1 MSVVL
6 PPGHR
11 GFGGWPG
18 ADFVA
23 AGRRMPAADVA
34 RARSQWRRFAAAA
47 PRAPPPALFAGRG
60 VVIVSGGLKYAVP
73 AWVAL
78 SALRRAGCALPAEL
92 WFPAAEV
99 PDAAFADALRHLGAG
114 VRNADDV
121 YPGGSAAAFRAGF
134 ALKAVAVLFSRFEEV
149 LFIDADNVA
158 LRDPTD
164 LFDWQPYR
172 AAGMLLWPDF
182 WPRSAAP
189 DAFAIA
195 PEALAAYDGV
205 AANRSVESGQLLL
218 HKGTA
223 WGAATMAWFI
233 NMQGALYY
241 RLLCSYM
248 GAGDKETWAFAAAL
262 AGGPPPARVATP
274 AGSAGVPGE
283 KHPEHLLSNTMV
295 RLVLRHPIH
304 SPLSF

>member
-1 MSVVL
+1 
-6 PPGHR
+6 
-11 GFGGWPG
+11 
-18 ADFVA
+18 
-23 AGRRMPAADVA
+23 
-34 RARSQWRRFAAAA
+34 
-47 PRAPPPALFAGRG
+47 
-60 VVIVSGGLKYAVP
+60 VVIVAGGLKYTVP

-78 SALRRAGCALPAEL
+78 SSLRRAGCALPAEL
-92 WFPAAEV
+92 WFPAAEL
-99 PDAAFADALRHLGAG
+99 PDAAFAAALRNLGAA

-121 YPGGSAAAFRAGF
+121 YPGGSAAAFKAGF
-134 ALKAVAVLFSRFEEV
+134 ALKAVAILFSRFEEV
-149 LFIDADNVA
+149 LFVDADNVA

-164 LFDWQPYR
+164 LFDWPPYR
-172 AAGMLLWPDF
+172 STGMLLWPDF

-195 PEALAAYDGV
+195 PEAMSAYDGV

-218 HKGTA
+218 HKRVA
-223 WGAATMAWFI
+223 WRAATMAWFVNI
-233 NMQGALYY
+233 QGPLYY

-274 AGSAGVPGE
+274 AGSAGVPGV

-295 RLVLRHPIH
+295 RRQVACFLLR
-304 SPLSF
+304 F